1 MRPTW
6 KETDFNIN
14 EMFLKG
20 VEIAKIILQRE
31 IIYAQDTIL
40 ADETILLIY
49 KNTKD
54 KRVIILDKNYV
65 KKKILE
71 KLPETLYI
79 IYPREVDNSWG
90 LKLFEKILEISKI
103 RKIYRK
109 RGLDY
114 GMKNCK
120 K

>member
-1 MRPTW
+1 M
-6 KETDFNIN
+6 
-14 EMFLKG
+14 KG

-71 KLPETLYI
+71 KTSRNTLF
-79 IYPREVDNSWG
+79 IYPREVD
-90 LKLFEKILEISKI
+90 
-103 RKIYRK
+103 
-109 RGLDY
+109 
-114 GMKNCK
+114 
-120 K
+120 